1 MNIIVTDAETLPTMI
16 NEIQMVVDKLI
27 VLIEKVEYTIFYE
40 FLTNFVSAIDK
51 FLVNQYILRIFDA
64 LVENIV
70 REQTKKLNGLEH
82 QDIVIQKSIGVI
94 RKICRNNTYMS
105 VHSQAFETSLAKIF
119 VFMEDP

>member
-82 QDIVIQKSIGVI
+82 
-94 RKICRNNTYMS
+94 
-105 VHSQAFETSLAKIF
+105 
-119 VFMEDP
+119 